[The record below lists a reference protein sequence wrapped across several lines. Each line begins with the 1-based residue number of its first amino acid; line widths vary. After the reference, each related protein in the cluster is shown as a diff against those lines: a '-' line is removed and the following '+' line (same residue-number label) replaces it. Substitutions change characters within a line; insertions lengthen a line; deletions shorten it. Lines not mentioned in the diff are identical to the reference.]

1 MIAGEQFWL
10 SQRKPPKLAG
20 DVLLYSQCIALSLFV
35 SVSPSFS
42 TKSRKAFA
50 MVTQTLNGARSSMT
64 KPEDS
69 RFEAPKNGN
78 EIESAVF
85 SLEIIFEKL
94 YGQMMLP
101 K

>member
-1 MIAGEQFWL
+1 
-10 SQRKPPKLAG
+10 
-20 DVLLYSQCIALSLFV
+20 
-35 SVSPSFS
+35 
-42 TKSRKAFA
+42 
-50 MVTQTLNGARSSMT
+50 MT

-69 RFEAPKNGN
+69 RFEAPRNGN

-85 SLEIIFEKL
+85 SLEIIFKKL